1 MTEESTDMD
10 ERRPAYVL
18 VDCAGAPGGA
28 DLDSIRGL
36 TLADSCARFL
46 RARSHAALLS
56 IAVDAGPVSASDA
69 SQLEPG
75 TGVEE
80 RLRRI
85 RERVESLGCSC
96 DWDRVF
102 PASEEELRDW
112 TRHAFAQLRE
122 HDLVYRRGER
132 WLVRLSPYLD
142 EVERALQE
150 LRGWDAA
157 AIESQRAAAERI
169 DGVEVRAGTFGGGE
183 LTVFTPHPD
192 AIAKTRFVAV
202 SPAHPQIGE
211 WTSDANVAKQV
222 AAIGAGE
229 WHGEDAAAPL
239 VVTGALATVPG
250 VDGIVPIVVSPLV
263 DRRFGPTAVLGI
275 PERDPADRA
284 IAGHLPPS
292 AGAAWKTSN
301 AGSAAH
307 PAVRYRAQDS
317 DISSAAGAGL
327 QVASP
332 DSQVPQPGSSADA
345 IDPRFADM
353 ASWAAACVP
362 AARRGEHPLGDSE
375 SARWLPA
382 ALLVAPTDAGVRL
395 LERRLLARALQDSG
409 CLPPLAGRE
418 PFSRVLLYEKVGL
431 SAHDRAAPA
440 VVAPGSEGTSGDD
453 QAPDVDELV
462 ERAGADAVRLA
473 LLSAAAPGNGFRWTE
488 EPLRRSERFLARLRD
503 YAAPRLSDWA
513 ERSGGEPAD
522 IDPSER
528 LRRRLA
534 LWRAVACEKL
544 TLSYQDLQLHRA
556 AHEAMLFLKRIQDF
570 EARAGERRELEPADR
585 EAIAAALVALARLL
599 APMTPHIAQELW
611 SAAGSHGLVGEE
623 RWPELTRPARVA
635 STPGPAP
642 ATPASTPGRPAPA
655 PASASGLAPAA

>member
-1 MTEESTDMD
+1 MTEARTDMG

-18 VDCAGAPGGA
+18 VDCAGAPGGT

-36 TLADSCARFL
+36 TLADACARFL
-46 RARSHAALLS
+46 RARNHAALLS
-56 IAVDAGPVSASDA
+56 IAVDADPVSANSA
-69 SQLEPG
+69 SPHQPG
-75 TGVEE
+75 ASVEE

-85 RERVESLGCSC
+85 RERAESLGCAC

-102 PASEEELRDW
+102 PACEEELRDW
-112 TRHAFAQLRE
+112 TRHVFAQLRE

-142 EVERALQE
+142 EGERALEE

-157 AIESQRAAAERI
+157 AIESQRAAIERI
-169 DGVEVRAGTFGGGE
+169 DGVELRAGTFGGGE
-183 LTVFTPHPD
+183 LSVFTPHAD
-192 AIAKTRFVAV
+192 AIAMTRFVAV

-211 WTSDANVAKQV
+211 WTSDARIAEQV
-222 AAIGAGE
+222 AAIGARE
-229 WHGEDAAAPL
+229 WCGEDAAAPL

-250 VDGIVPIVVSPLV
+250 VDGIVPIVATPLV

-275 PERDPADRA
+275 PEQDPTDRA
-284 IAGHLPPS
+284 IAAQLPPP
-292 AGAAWKTSN
+292 AGAAWKTSG
-301 AGSAAH
+301 AGAAAR

-317 DISSAAGAGL
+317 DVSSRSAAGL
-327 QVASP
+327 QVS
-332 DSQVPQPGSSADA
+332 QPGSPAVA
-345 IDPRFADM
+345 IDPRLADM
-353 ASWAAACVP
+353 AAWAAACVS
-362 AARRGEHPLGDSE
+362 AAHRGEQPLGGPE

-382 ALLVAPTDAGVRL
+382 ALLVTPTSAGVRL

-418 PFSRVLLYEKVGL
+418 PFSRVLLYERVGL
-431 SAHDRAAPA
+431 AAHGEATA
-440 VVAPGSEGTSGDD
+440 TGD
-453 QAPDVDELV
+453 APDVDEPI

-473 LLSAAAPGNGFRWTE
+473 VLSAAAPGNGFRWTE
-488 EPLRRSERFLARLRD
+488 EPLRRGERFLARLRD

-513 ERSGGEPAD
+513 ERSDGERPAR

-544 TLSYQDLQLHRA
+544 TLSFQDLQLHRA

-570 EARAGERRELEPADR
+570 ESRAGECRELEPADR
-585 EAIAAALVALARLL
+585 EAIAAALLTLTQLL
-599 APMTPHIAQELW
+599 APMTPRIAQELW
-611 SAAGSHGLVGEE
+611 SAAGNSGPVSEE
-623 RWPELTRPARVA
+623 RWPELTRPARVTPAPGPAPAAPA
-635 STPGPAP
+635 STPGPA
-642 ATPASTPGRPAPA
+642 APA
-655 PASASGLAPAA
+655 PASGLAPAA